1 MEINPF
7 IIAGKIPAPY
17 FCDRQDELKRLTRC
31 IQNQEN
37 VVLVSPRRVGKTGL
51 INHCFDQLD
60 ISEKYITIN
69 IDILHTSSLREFILE
84 LGVGVYRKIASRSDR
99 LLKLFAATM
108 RSLSAS
114 FGYDPIQGTPTFDI
128 KIGDISMPEYTLEE
142 IFNYLEQADR
152 RCIIAIDEFQ
162 QIIYYPEKNVEALLR
177 SHIQRLTNANFIYAG
192 SERRIM
198 SEMFYVSNRP
208 FYQSATSIQLD
219 PISLPVYIDFVQH
232 HFHKAKKKI
241 DAETIEIVY
250 KSFCGVTLYVQ
261 RIMHDAYAAIGQG
274 EACTLDFAQQLIE
287 QFVSENAT
295 RLREQ
300 MAYISEQQK
309 ELLYAIFHE
318 GKAERITSS
327 AFIKKHRLR
336 SASAVQSAEK
346 RLLEYD
352 LISKRER
359 TYFISDPLLELWMK
373 QQGF

>member
-51 INHCFDQLD
+51 INHCFDQPD

-84 LGVGVYRKIASRSDR
+84 LGAGVYRKVASRSDR

-114 FGYDPIQGTPTFDI
+114 FGYDSVQGTPTFDI
-128 KIGDISMPEYTLEE
+128 KIGDISVPEYTLEE

-177 SHIQRLTNANFIYAG
+177 SHIQRLTNANFIFAG
-192 SERRIM
+192 SERRVM
-198 SEMFYVSNRP
+198 SEMFYASNRP
-208 FYQSATSIQLD
+208 FFQSATSIQLD
-219 PISLPVYIDFVQH
+219 PISLPVYTDFVRH
-232 HFHKAKKKI
+232 HFHKATKKI
-241 DAETIEIVY
+241 DAETIEMVY
-250 KSFCGVTLYVQ
+250 KSFRGVTLYVQ

-274 EACTLDFAQQLIE
+274 ETCTLDLAQQLIE

-309 ELLYAIFHE
+309 ELLYAIHHE